1 MKAKQQGKL
10 KYLEIGLHLLVWAL
24 VINLPFLSFNDS
36 QHITLDQYVR
46 SIVFPLFFA
55 VVFYTNYFFS
65 IPKLLL
71 SKKLV
76 IFFIINLVLYCA
88 CSVVLEMLKDFIR
101 PGFPSDQAP
110 GDGPSQAEMILR
122 AFIAFALITGV
133 AVAIR
138 TTTQWFRSEELRKDL
153 ESEHLKSEL
162 ANLKNQLN
170 PHFFFNTLN
179 NIYSLINQNQE
190 KAQDSIIQL
199 SKLMRY
205 LLYDSNEKYVPL
217 KKEIEFIHHYIDLMK
232 LRVTPNVSVKYS
244 LPKETGGYSIA
255 PLLFISLIEN
265 SFKHGISLSK
275 PSEIEM
281 ELKITE
287 MKDLIFDIRN
297 TSFPKT
303 DKDISGSGIGLENLK
318 KRLALLYPHK
328 HTLDVKSDENYYQTI
343 LTLRL

>member
-1 MKAKQQGKL
+1 
-10 KYLEIGLHLLVWAL
+10 
-24 VINLPFLSFNDS
+24 
-36 QHITLDQYVR
+36 
-46 SIVFPLFFA
+46 
-55 VVFYTNYFFS
+55 VVFYANYFSF

-76 IFFIINLVLYCA
+76 IFFIVNLMLYSA
-88 CSVVLEMLKDFIR
+88 CIVILETSKDIIR
-101 PGFPSDQAP
+101 PGPPEDQAMKKP
-110 GDGPSQAEMILR
+110 PSSQHEMPMPLRGGPSQTEMILM
-122 AFIAFALITGV
+122 AFIAFAMTTGV

-138 TTTQWFRSEELRKDL
+138 TTTQWFRSEDLRKDL
-153 ESEHLKSEL
+153 EREHLKSEL

-232 LRVTPNVSVKYS
+232 LRITPNVSVKYS
-244 LPKETGGYSIA
+244 LPKETGGYNIA

-265 SFKHGISLSK
+265 SFKHGISLGK

-281 ELKITE
+281 DLKIDDL
-287 MKDLIFDIRN
+287 KDLIFNIRN
-297 TSFPKT
+297 TSFPKS
-303 DKDISGSGIGLENLK
+303 DKDRSGSGIGLENLK

-328 HTLDVKSDENYYQTI
+328 HTLEVKSDENYYQAI
-343 LTLRL
+343 LTVRL